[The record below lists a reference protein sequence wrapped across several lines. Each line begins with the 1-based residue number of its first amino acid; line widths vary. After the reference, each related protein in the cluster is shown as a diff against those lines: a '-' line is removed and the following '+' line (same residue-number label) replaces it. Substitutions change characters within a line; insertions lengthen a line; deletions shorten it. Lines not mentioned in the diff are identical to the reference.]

1 MKNEES
7 KVLAGVPPAA
17 PSGCLA
23 LAPVSGSAGEATP
36 DLADSEPTARRVVAM
51 TRPPNLRTPRP
62 LDWVAAPQTFP
73 EAVAYVAAY
82 LERHPQTWRVQ
93 FQDGRVCHLS
103 EALQLMQ
110 RWLRC
115 TSSSPARPQA
125 PIVRGEGWS
134 L

>member
-17 PSGCLA
+17 QSAYPV
-23 LAPVSGSAGEATP
+23 LAPVNGAAGETP
-36 DLADSEPTARRVVAM
+36 PNLADSESAARRVAAL
-51 TRPPNLRTPRP
+51 TPPPNLRTPRP
-62 LDWVAAPQTFP
+62 LDWVAAPRTFP

-82 LERHPQTWRVQ
+82 LERHPQTWYVQ

-103 EALQLMQ
+103 EALQLMK

-125 PIVRGEGWS
+125 PTVRGEGWS